1 MDICRWT
8 VLNANETISFRW
20 IIIVMI
26 YLATI
31 ILCLSSEPF
40 DERLYVT
47 TDKRLRNDSATSMM
61 EMVRKK
67 KCPKREYRFNKN
79 F

>member
-1 MDICRWT
+1 MS
-8 VLNANETISFRW
+8 LSNAAESISFKW

-31 ILCLSSEPF
+31 ILSLSAESL

-47 TDKRLRNDSATSMM
+47 SMNVTVWED
-61 EMVRKK
+61 EMVREITFFFYVN
-67 KCPKREYRFNKN
+67 R
-79 F
+79 

>member
-1 MDICRWT
+1 MDLCRMS
-8 VLNANETISFRW
+8 LSNAAESISFKW

-31 ILCLSSEPF
+31 ILSLSAESL

-47 TDKRLRNDSATSMM
+47 SMNVTVWED
-61 EMVRKK
+61 EMVREITFFFYVN
-67 KCPKREYRFNKN
+67 R
-79 F
+79 